1 MTKCVILS
9 VVRTSLLTR
18 QSVPGRKK
26 KKSIQQEG
34 PLLITHHGISGPAT
48 LRLSAFGAREFHDVK
63 YKGDVTIHW
72 APELGTSEDITNAL
86 WQFTSLSPKRF
97 VATSC
102 PLMRQDGSTAAI
114 PKRLWQAFCRESGLD
129 EDITWAAAP
138 KKSVR
143 ALAQMMSECVI
154 HVTGKGVF
162 KEEFVTAGG
171 VSLKE
176 IDMRTMESKS
186 CPGLFLC
193 GEVIDVDGITGGYNF
208 MNCWSTGFV
217 AGTSAAKYVTEHAG
231 TGNENA
237 VM

>member
-1 MTKCVILS
+1 MC
-9 VVRTSLLTR
+9 SLL
-18 QSVPGRKK
+18 VPGRKK
-26 KKSIQQEG
+26 KKALQQEG

-48 LRLSAFGAREFHDVK
+48 LRLSAFGARELHDVK
-63 YKGDVTIHW
+63 YKGDVVVHW
-72 APELGTSEDITNAL
+72 APELGNSEEIADLLWKTTSV
-86 WQFTSLSPKRF
+86 SPKRF

-102 PLMRQDGSTAAI
+102 PLVRMDGSAAI
-114 PKRLWQAFCRESGLD
+114 PKRLWQSFCTECGIDKEL
-129 EDITWAAAP
+129 TWGSAS

-143 ALAQMMSECVI
+143 ALARMVGECMI

-193 GEVIDVDGITGGYNF
+193 GEVLDVDGITGGYNF
-208 MNCWSTGFV
+208 LNCWSTGYV
-217 AGTSAAKYVTEHAG
+217 AGKSAAEFVSNESVTKQSIS
-231 TGNENA
+231 
-237 VM
+237 